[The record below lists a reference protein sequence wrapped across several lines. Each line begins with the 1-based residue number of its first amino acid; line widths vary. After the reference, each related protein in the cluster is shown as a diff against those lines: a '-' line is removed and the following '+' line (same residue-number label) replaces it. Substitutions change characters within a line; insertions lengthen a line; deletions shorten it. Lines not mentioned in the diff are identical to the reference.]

1 MKCRVPCL
9 GQESFIL
16 YKLPKILKIKFG
28 YIANSRVIKYV
39 SKLYIS
45 MPGVNQAKM
54 ICCWQKYDGRVC
66 QNNTAK

>member
-1 MKCRVPCL
+1 MQGTLPWA
-9 GQESFIL
+9 GIL
-16 YKLPKILKIKFG
+16 HTVKLPKILKIKFG